1 MSLGG
6 GSVRRR
12 NAPGPVRPR
21 DAAELPRVA
30 GVGATAHPGL
40 GSPQRVRIFNV
51 AKGVLL
57 ATSIVLGIR

>member
-1 MSLGG
+1 MEVAYDDGT
-6 GSVRRR
+6 RRGLF
-12 NAPGPVRPR
+12 GP
-21 DAAELPRVA
+21 ATLPSCLA
-30 GVGATAHPGL
+30 WLASAQTAHRGL